1 MGSVYI
7 YTIGVISHHQR
18 GVFRHSDLTQC
29 VYICVHCSCDVSRL
43 REYGVM
49 KMKVQS
55 VIVLKYSFSY
65 QRTYVYTYLHTYLYT
80 LICVLLWLI
89 TQANRYQNRH
99 NKSSFGKPRQTTII
113 YVKQVSTNGVPNV
126 IISESANATVWWI
139 KQARFRIWLPGVG
152 EGGKAEGYLI

>member
-1 MGSVYI
+1 MMRCVIGQWVTYI
-7 YTIGVISHHQR
+7 YMYTIGVISHHQR
-18 GVFRHSDLTQC
+18 GVVRHSDLTQC

-65 QRTYVYTYLHTYLYT
+65 QHTYVYTYLHTYLYT

-89 TQANRYQNRH
+89 TKTDITSPH
-99 NKSSFGKPRQTTII
+99 
-113 YVKQVSTNGVPNV
+113 
-126 IISESANATVWWI
+126 SANLGR
-139 KQARFRIWLPGVG
+139 QR
-152 EGGKAEGYLI
+152 

>member
-1 MGSVYI
+1 MRCVIRQWVPYNIDYMCNQSSPV
-7 YTIGVISHHQR
+7 GV
-18 GVFRHSDLTQC
+18 VRHSDLTQC
-29 VYICVHCSCDVSRL
+29 VYICVQCSCDVSRL

-65 QRTYVYTYLHTYLYT
+65 QHTYVYTYLHTYLYT

-99 NKSSFGKPRQTTII
+99 NKSTFGEPRQTTII
-113 YVKQVSTNGVPNV
+113 YVKQISTMV
-126 IISESANATVWWI
+126 
-139 KQARFRIWLPGVG
+139 FRMS
-152 EGGKAEGYLI
+152 

>member
-1 MGSVYI
+1 MMHWVIRQWVPYI

-65 QRTYVYTYLHTYLYT
+65 QHTYVYTYLHTYLYT

-99 NKSSFGKPRQTTII
+99 NKSTFGEPRQTTII
-113 YVKQVSTNGVPNV
+113 YVLNRSRPWCSECHNIRKCKCDSLVNKTGAVS
-126 IISESANATVWWI
+126 
-139 KQARFRIWLPGVG
+139 
-152 EGGKAEGYLI
+152 